1 VRLDLAPRQRH
12 RTAKEPDAIP
22 LKRKAALLHGEFMFT
37 RSLFG
42 TQDMIA
48 QHRLLN
54 EVSGLVDAGVTF
66 VIRDRKIVAQT
77 FAAQLEGK

>member
-1 VRLDLAPRQRH
+1 
-12 RTAKEPDAIP
+12 
-22 LKRKAALLHGEFMFT
+22 
-37 RSLFG
+37 
-42 TQDMIA
+42 MIA